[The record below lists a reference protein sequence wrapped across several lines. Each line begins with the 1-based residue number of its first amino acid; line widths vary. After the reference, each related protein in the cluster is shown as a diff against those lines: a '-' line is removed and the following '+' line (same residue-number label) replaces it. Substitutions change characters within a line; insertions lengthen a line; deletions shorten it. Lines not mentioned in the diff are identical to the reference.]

1 MVLPS
6 SKLKNGAASLTRAVW
21 SDPINFSGAG
31 ETWGPEGWSQ
41 PCLLCGQ
48 VHREAEQSWQY
59 TAIVIMLGLLSR
71 DSGKLWKS
79 AKASLESHRE
89 CRAVMWLQG
98 WGILY
103 WSIDYF
109 PRMLITLTSSC
120 LCYPGL
126 SAWSIYKL
134 LKKWNLVIWLL
145 IWMNFQSV
153 SLHPTSN
160 QKKPLL

>member
-79 AKASLESHRE
+79 AKTSLESHRE
-89 CRAVMWLQG
+89 CSDVTAGVG
-98 WGILY
+98 NTILIY
-103 WSIDYF
+103 
-109 PRMLITLTSSC
+109 RL
-120 LCYPGL
+120 L
-126 SAWSIYKL
+126 SKDANHSHIF
-134 LKKWNLVIWLL
+134 
-145 IWMNFQSV
+145 M
-153 SLHPTSN
+153 
-160 QKKPLL
+160 PLLSWSLCLKHLQASEEMKSCHLTLNLNEFSECIITPHK